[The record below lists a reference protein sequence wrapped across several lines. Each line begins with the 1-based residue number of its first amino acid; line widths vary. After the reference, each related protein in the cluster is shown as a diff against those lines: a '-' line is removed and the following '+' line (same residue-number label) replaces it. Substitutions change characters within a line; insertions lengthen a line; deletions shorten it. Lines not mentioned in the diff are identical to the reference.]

1 MRNQHQGARPATP
14 ARPAGP
20 APVHGPPLPAAAS
33 LHPPLLSPAAI
44 LALQRLVG
52 NHAVADAMKQG
63 SRSAA
68 ARPFVQRLQV
78 GRGPVITEPTETKE
92 LGDLKWSLFDEGV
105 NFDLRTNAVFAALL
119 RESTVYPDV
128 KALAKA
134 ILAGVARAGA
144 PGAGGGPS
152 ADPFAGLDFSGGP
165 PRGATPAPKEAS
177 TPAPKPDDWDPFGAS
192 EQVEGPEEEES
203 NPFGGQGLAFTK
215 TKPKGLLDETVAS
228 AGGFYDKRV
237 APTKA
242 KVEGAVEEFKAKT
255 RYKVGMGGRGYAPSE
270 SLLAGAEGVTGD
282 PLGGAERS
290 TVRKMAGKAL
300 GSLAGPLTPLAGG
313 VRKIAGL
320 QQINP
325 VTGRP
330 EASALSQRIISSLS
344 RALGAKAAIDFF
356 TISIKKGVSAA
367 TALIPGGSAVSFA
380 VGKGVD
386 FGSGEV
392 KTKGASAS
400 GVLSEDEWS
409 DVLTEWTQVEGSEED
424 IFIRAVIGALYSDAG
439 RGRAVANWAAQQPLL
454 AAKGLVAIT
463 QGKKEAWEKMLK
475 AAQLLNQ
482 GVQME
487 WDEAEGIEEEED
499 EPHIASSSSVPW
511 YKSAFGLGGRKFN
524 QLAE

>member
-1 MRNQHQGARPATP
+1 
-14 ARPAGP
+14 
-20 APVHGPPLPAAAS
+20 
-33 LHPPLLSPAAI
+33 
-44 LALQRLVG
+44 
-52 NHAVADAMKQG
+52 MKQG

-78 GRGPVITEPTETKE
+78 GRGPVITEPTESKE
-92 LGDLKWSLFDEGV
+92 LGDLKWSLMFDAGV
-105 NFDLRTNAVFAALL
+105 TFDPPTNAVFAALL
-119 RESTVYPDV
+119 REPTVYPDV
-128 KALAKA
+128 GALAKA
-134 ILAGVARAGA
+134 ILAGVAKAGA

-165 PRGATPAPKEAS
+165 PRGAPPAPKEAP
-177 TPAPKPDDWDPFGAS
+177 TPAPKPGGWDPFGES
-192 EQVEGPEEEES
+192 DQDEGAEEES
-203 NPFGGQGLAFTK
+203 DPFGGQGLAFTK

-228 AGGFYDKRV
+228 AGGLYDKRV

-270 SLLAGAEGVTGD
+270 SLLAGGEDVTGD

-313 VRKIAGL
+313 ARKIVGL

-325 VTGRP
+325 ITQRP
-330 EASALSQRIISSLS
+330 EASELSKRIISSLS

-400 GVLSEDEWS
+400 GVLTEDEWS
-409 DVLTEWTQVEGSEED
+409 EVLTEWTQVEGSEED

-439 RGRAVANWAAQQPLL
+439 RGRAVANWASKQPLL